1 MKNKK
6 GNTGKPKGA
15 NKEKK
20 RNYLFDLVS
29 MTSISG
35 VDFRKAAELYIAL
48 KISTVEELYKACKE
62 NKIAALDGWGEAS
75 QQKVKSQ
82 IELNVLW
89 MSGQCNKVKKEFN
102 SPFQKPIMEKD
113 FLLNLANELSKN
125 LKE

>member
-6 GNTGKPKGA
+6 GNTGKPKEA
-15 NKEKK
+15 NKKKK

-35 VDFRKAAELYIAL
+35 VDFRKAAELFIAL
-48 KISTVEELYKACKE
+48 KITTVEELYEACKQ
-62 NKIAALDGWGEAS
+62 NKVAALDGWGEAS

-89 MSGQCNKVKKEFN
+89 MSGQCNKVKKELS
-102 SPFQKPIMEKD
+102 SPFQKPLMEKD
-113 FLLNLANELSKN
+113 FLLNLANELNKN
-125 LKE
+125 LEK